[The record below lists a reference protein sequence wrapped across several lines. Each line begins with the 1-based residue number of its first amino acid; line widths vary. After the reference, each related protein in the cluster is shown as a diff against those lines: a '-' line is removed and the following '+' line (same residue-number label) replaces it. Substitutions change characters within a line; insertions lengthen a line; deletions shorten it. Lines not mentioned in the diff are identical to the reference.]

1 VPQQRLNIE
10 ALTDDEGQFPTSAV
24 QYVVLTPDGKVHIDG
39 DQEWVSDGRAL
50 DHYQDGTILHRA
62 LTITYGPWQNAAA
75 AKAED
80 MADDY
85 REQLHR
91 KTAIVAELG
100 RHARAQLARLR
111 DPARSSTEAL
121 AALDELATRLIGIEG
136 EPRG

>member
-1 VPQQRLNIE
+1 MSLNIE
-10 ALTDDEGQFPTSAV
+10 ALTDDDGEFPTSAV
-24 QYVVLTPDGKVHIDG
+24 QYVVLTPDGKVHVNG
-39 DQEWVSDGRAL
+39 DQEWVRDGRAL
-50 DHYQDGTILHRA
+50 DHYRGGTTLCRD
-62 LTITYGPWQNAAA
+62 LTITYGPWRDASVVQPEA
-75 AKAED
+75 

-91 KTAIVAELG
+91 KTAIVIELG